1 MAEAGHDGSVGAGD
15 AGDSA
20 PQVIDAGTDGGD
32 GSSDLLGTATPIMQS
47 DFVFQSLEG
56 PYWVAGG
63 VADAGA
69 DSGAPGYVIFSDVV
83 EKNNPGCAI
92 YKYDPGANAFSVYP
106 YPMEPI
112 STNGLGVDSQGRLIA
127 TERLNHQVTR
137 VENGVRTALVSA
149 WPGPDG
155 GLMPLNAPN
164 DLVQGSLGDIYFT
177 DTHYGTSHP
186 MSLLPTAAYR
196 IAPSGAVSLVY
207 SPGADPNLNSINGVA
222 LSPDGKTLYLGDDTA
237 NKLFSMPVNADGSV
251 GADGGTTVTTLLTQ
265 DSVPGGNFRIPDGVN
280 VDDNGDIYVALND
293 YNVDAVARFDKT
305 GKYKGRYSVPVPLDV
320 GLDASTQSGG
330 KGPSNLTFGDADR
343 KTLYI
348 TTLHGLYKVRVDTPG
363 LP

>member
-1 MAEAGHDGSVGAGD
+1 M
-15 AGDSA
+15 
-20 PQVIDAGTDGGD
+20 DGGD
-32 GSSDLLGTATPIMQS
+32 GASDLLGTATPILQS

-56 PYWVAGG
+56 PYWVAGA
-63 VADAGA
+63 ADAGA
-69 DSGAPGYVIFSDVV
+69 DAGAGGYVIFSDVV

-112 STNGLGVDSQGRLIA
+112 STNGLGMDSQGRLVA
-127 TERLNHQVTR
+127 TERFNHQITR
-137 VENGVRTALVSA
+137 VENGARNALVANGPS
-149 WPGPDG
+149 PDG
-155 GLMPLNAPN
+155 GLLPLNAPN
-164 DLVQGSLGDIYFT
+164 DLVIGKLGDIYFS
-177 DTHYGTSHP
+177 DTKYGSSHP
-186 MSLLPTAAYR
+186 TSLLPTAAYR

-207 SPGADPNLNSINGVA
+207 SPGSDPALNSINGVA
-222 LSPDGKTLYLGDDTA
+222 LSPDGTTLYLGDDTA

-251 GADGGTTVTTLLTQ
+251 VTVGADGGAVVTTLLTQ

-293 YNVDAVARFDKT
+293 YNVDAIARFDKT
-305 GKYKGRYSVPVPLDV
+305 GKYKGKYSVPVPLDI

-348 TTLHGLYKVRVDTPG
+348 TTLHALYKVRVDTPG